1 MAEAPV
7 LEAVREPVQER
18 SRRTLNRIL
27 GAAERLLERRSFEEI
42 TIGEILR
49 AARTSVGAFYTRFR
63 DKDALLP
70 ALYERYD
77 RSLEPALAALQEELE
92 RADAGLEEIARKI
105 ARHFVRLYRERRHLM
120 GALAI
125 YVRRHP
131 GGVDARQRARRERQ
145 HRFLVRALAAR
156 RSGIGH
162 ENPERAAELALY
174 FAVASIRDA
183 VLFRES
189 THASAV
195 RASDAEL
202 ERETARMMLGYLT
215 ARP

>member
-1 MAEAPV
+1 
-7 LEAVREPVQER
+7 
-18 SRRTLNRIL
+18 
-27 GAAERLLERRSFEEI
+27 
-42 TIGEILR
+42 
-49 AARTSVGAFYTRFR
+49 VGAFYTRFR

-77 RSLEPALAALQEELE
+77 QSLEPALADLRSELE
-92 RADAGLEEIARKI
+92 RADAGLEEVARAI
-105 ARHFVRLYRERRHLM
+105 ARHFVRMYRERRHLM
-120 GALAI
+120 AALAI

-131 GGVDARQRARRERQ
+131 GGVDARQRVRRERQ

-156 RSGIGH
+156 ASGTGH
-162 ENPERAAELALY
+162 EDAERAAELALY
-174 FAVASIRDA
+174 FAVTAIRDA

-189 THASAV
+189 THAASV